1 MNIVSIQERGIIMS
15 DNSLDQTR
23 NLGTIKLT
31 MFAIGTT
38 LASGVFSLSG
48 DFAAGGAHT
57 LGVLIGWLICGI
69 GMFGLCMCFFRLSY
83 VKPELTS
90 GIYNYAK
97 TGFGEYIG
105 FNAAW
110 GYWLSAILA
119 QISFVTLFFSALS
132 YFFPVFGSGSNLLS
146 ILCGSIL
153 IWLIAL
159 LILKGVNE
167 AVSINV
173 VVVSAKILPIIVMV
187 IAIIFAGAFDLKIFM
202 ENFKGVEGGMSL
214 LEQVKSTA
222 YVTVWVFIG
231 IEGAVVLSGRAKSTV
246 IAGRSTAIS
255 FLSLLILYFIISI
268 LSMGVLTTEELAAL
282 GNPPM
287 AGVLEAVVGPWG
299 AALVNLAV
307 IISLGGAMFSY
318 SILSIDSAYGPAS
331 HSCFPN
337 IFTKLNKNNS
347 PVVSVIITTLIVQA
361 FLIIVYF
368 NESSYQV
375 CYTLSTSAIMFPYIF
390 SALYCLQI
398 TMKGE
403 GLEHSSGIEK
413 SKAWLFAVIGSIY
426 GAWLLYA
433 SGVTYILIS
442 ALLYGPGTLLYIY
455 TRKEQS
461 KQLLPSSLDKITF
474 IIMTSAFV
482 LSIIMLYNG
491 TIQPF

>member
-1 MNIVSIQERGIIMS
+1 MDN
-15 DNSLDQTR
+15 NSLDQTR

-57 LGVLIGWLICGI
+57 LAVLIGWLICGI
-69 GMFGLCMCFFRLSY
+69 GMLGLCMCFFRLSFI
-83 VKPELTS
+83 KPELTS
-90 GIYNYAK
+90 GIYSYAK
-97 TGFGEYIG
+97 NGFGEYIG

-132 YFFPVFGSGSNLLS
+132 YFIPAFGSGSNLLS
-146 ILCGSIL
+146 IVCGSII
-153 IWLIAL
+153 IWLITL
-159 LILKGVNE
+159 LILKGVNQ

-173 VVVSAKILPIIVMV
+173 VVVCAKILPIIVMV
-187 IAIIFAGAFDLKIFM
+187 VAIIFARSFDTRIFM
-202 ENFKGVEGGMSL
+202 ENFRGIEGGMSL
-214 LEQVKSTA
+214 LEQVKSTT

-246 IAGRSTAIS
+246 IAGRATAIS
-255 FLSLLILYFIISI
+255 FLSLLTLYFIISI

-287 AGVLEAVVGPWG
+287 AGVLEAVVGSWG

-307 IISLGGAMFSY
+307 IISLGGAMFTY
-318 SILSIDSAYGPAS
+318 SILSIDSAYEPATQK
-331 HSCFPN
+331 CFPSL
-337 IFTKLNKNNS
+337 FTRLNKNNS

-398 TMKGE
+398 TIRGE
-403 GLEHSSGIEK
+403 GLENANGPEK
-413 SKAWLFAVIGSIY
+413 MKAWIFAILGSIY

-455 TRKEQS
+455 TKKEQNE
-461 KQLLPSSLDKITF
+461 QFLPKTIDKASF
-474 IIMTSAFV
+474 VIMAIAFV
-482 LSIIMLYNG
+482 LSIIMLAKG
-491 TIQPF
+491 VIHPF

>member
-1 MNIVSIQERGIIMS
+1 MN
-15 DNSLDQTR
+15 DNSSDQTR

-57 LGVLIGWLICGI
+57 LAVLIGWLICGI
-69 GMFGLCMCFFRLSY
+69 GMLGLCMCFFRLSY

-97 TGFGEYIG
+97 SGFGEYIG

-132 YFFPVFGSGSNLLS
+132 YFIPAFGSGSNLLS
-146 ILCGSIL
+146 IACGSIF
-153 IWLIAL
+153 IWLITL
-159 LILKGVNE
+159 LILRGVNE
-167 AVSINV
+167 AVTINV
-173 VVVSAKILPIIVMV
+173 IVVCAKLLPIMVMV
-187 IAIIFAGAFDLKIFM
+187 VAIIFAGAFDPKIFM
-202 ENFKGVEGGMSL
+202 ENFRGVDGGMSL

-231 IEGAVVLSGRAKSTV
+231 IEGAVVISGRAKSTA
-246 IAGRSTAIS
+246 IAGRATAIS
-255 FLSLLILYFIISI
+255 FLSLLILYVLISL
-268 LSMGVLTTEELAAL
+268 LSMGVLSNEELAAL

-287 AGVLEAVVGPWG
+287 AGVLKAVVGPWG
-299 AALVNLAV
+299 AAFVNIAV
-307 IISLGGAMFSY
+307 IISLGGAMFTY

-331 HSCFPN
+331 QQCFPKL
-337 IFTKLNKNNS
+337 FTKLNKNNS
-347 PVVSVIITTLIVQA
+347 PVVSVITTTLIVQA

-403 GLEHSSGIEK
+403 GLEHASTAEK
-413 SKAWLFAVIGSIY
+413 SKAWIFAIIGTVY

-433 SGVTYILIS
+433 SGITYILIS

-455 TRKEQS
+455 TRKQQC
-461 KQLLPSSLDKITF
+461 KPLLPAKIDKIGF
-474 IIMTSAFV
+474 IIMLSAFV
-482 LSIIMLYNG
+482 LSIVMLYNK

>member
-1 MNIVSIQERGIIMS
+1 MS
-15 DNSLDQTR
+15 DNSLEQTR
-23 NLGTIKLT
+23 NLGTLKLT

-57 LGVLIGWLICGI
+57 LAVLLGWLICGI
-69 GMFGLCMCFFRLSY
+69 GMLGLCMCFFRLSII
-83 VKPELTS
+83 KPELTS
-90 GIYNYAK
+90 GIYSYAK
-97 TGFGEYIG
+97 NGFGEYIG

-132 YFFPVFGSGSNLLS
+132 YFIPAFGSGSNLLS
-146 ILCGSIL
+146 IICGSAI

-159 LILKGVNE
+159 LILKGVNQ
-167 AVSINV
+167 AIGINV
-173 VVVSAKILPIIVMV
+173 IVVCAKILPIIVMLV
-187 IAIIFAGAFDLKIFM
+187 AIVLAGAFDPKIFM
-202 ENFKGVEGGMSL
+202 ENFKGVDGGLNL
-214 LEQVKSTA
+214 LDQVKSTT

-231 IEGAVVLSGRAKSTV
+231 IEGAVVLSGRAKSTL
-246 IAGRSTAIS
+246 IAGRATAIS
-255 FLSLLILYFIISI
+255 FFSLLVLYVVISI
-268 LSMGVLTTEELAAL
+268 LSMGVLSTEELAAL

-307 IISLGGAMFSY
+307 IISLGGAMFTY
-318 SILSIDSAYGPAS
+318 SILSIDSAYGPATQQ
-331 HSCFPN
+331 CFPK
-337 IFTKLNKNNS
+337 IFTKLNNNSS
-347 PVVSVIITTLIVQA
+347 PVVSVIITTLIVQM

-390 SALYCLQI
+390 SALYCLQVTI
-398 TMKGE
+398 KGD
-403 GLEHSSGIEK
+403 GLENATSGEK
-413 SKAWLFAVIGSIY
+413 SKAWIFAIIGSIY

-433 SGVTYILIS
+433 SGATYMLIS
-442 ALLYGPGTLLYIY
+442 ALLYGPGTILYLY
-455 TRKEQS
+455 TRKQQNE
-461 KQLLPSSLDKITF
+461 KFLPKSIDKIGLVILVAAF
-474 IIMTSAFV
+474 I
-482 LSIIMLYNG
+482 LSIVMLANG